1 MFSSS
6 LPHKPIF
13 KIKASSLYC
22 NYSAATLSVVFH
34 HESSLL
40 LVFYFM
46 LHLEKDVVRKETLTI
61 VACLKDLSYTV
72 CSDPVF
78 RVIHTEPALSQDF
91 QTSFYSKSI
100 ISIFTLLDKAD
111 EHQLLEKW
119 DWKLF
124 FLNLFFFNRNE
135 YCPIQRL
142 TFKAHRNARCYCSI
156 LRSMTDLCIVIQ
168 WRNIQN
174 LRQT

>member
-61 VACLKDLSYTV
+61 VACLKDLSYPV

-100 ISIFTLLDKAD
+100 ISICTLLDKAD
-111 EHQLLEKW
+111 EHQLLEK
-119 DWKLF
+119 
-124 FLNLFFFNRNE
+124 
-135 YCPIQRL
+135 
-142 TFKAHRNARCYCSI
+142 
-156 LRSMTDLCIVIQ
+156 
-168 WRNIQN
+168 
-174 LRQT
+174 